1 MDRRTFLECAGAALL
16 LPPPAPGADL
26 SGPDPKL
33 RSRASF
39 DFDWKFFRGD
49 ARGAELAAFDTAAW
63 RDVHLPHDWS
73 IEGPFDKDAPSGGS
87 GGYSPCGAGWY
98 RKEFVLPAAGRD
110 RTVWIEFDGVYH
122 NSDVWINGKHLG
134 ARPYG
139 YVSFHYDLT
148 PHLAFGASNVLAV
161 RVDNSDQPNCRWYS
175 GSGIYRH
182 VWLTQTSAVHVAH
195 WGTSVTTPKISAETA
210 EVCVRTRVRS
220 RGAAASFRL
229 ETTIHDR
236 DGRQLG
242 AERTAGTTGA
252 QVSQVFTLPR
262 PLLWSLED
270 PALYYARS
278 VVFVDGQAVDDYV
291 TWFGIREVR
300 FDKDKG
306 FLLNGRAV
314 KMKGVCLHHDAGAVG
329 AAVPDRVLQRR
340 LEILKSI
347 GCNAIRCS
355 HNPPAP
361 ELLDFCDR
369 MGFVVIDEAFDKW
382 AGKEDPRQWWMKS
395 PSFPNWWQQ
404 DLRSMLERDRNHP
417 CVVLWSV
424 GNETGEPGT
433 DEVNPTLKTL
443 VDFVHREEPAR
454 PVTCALILP
463 HGKTLEDR
471 VSQVLASSKLMD
483 VAGLNYQE
491 PLYPHLKKADPNL
504 VIVGTE
510 AFKYWRNSEQLRHA
524 FDPANTWW
532 DVLKYDYVAGQFL
545 WTGIDYLGES
555 GAWPDRGSTSGI
567 IDTCGFLKPEG
578 WFQRSAWRADP
589 VVFLSVLDESLGSGM
604 PASSWEAPTMLPHWN
619 FQKRQGQLLRLQT
632 QTNCETVELVLNG
645 VSYGER
651 RSAGFL
657 NRAVI
662 WHVPWQPGRIEAVG
676 RNDGRIVAR
685 HELRTS
691 GPCARIALRPDR
703 EKLASDGRDISHI
716 EVQLTDGEGVL
727 VPDDDRAIQ
736 FEMSGPGVIIGV
748 DNGDLRSL
756 EPYKG
761 LSRTTRAGRCLVMVQ
776 SARNPGVIHLAAT
789 ATGLPTA
796 SVAIQTG

>member
-1 MDRRTFLECAGAALL
+1 MHRRTFLECAGAALL
-16 LPPPAPGADL
+16 LPSPAPAEGL
-26 SGPDPKL
+26 SGPDPKP

-49 ARGAELAAFDTAAW
+49 APGAERPGFPAAAW

-73 IEGPFDKDAPSGGS
+73 IEGPFSKDAASGGS
-87 GGYSPCGAGWY
+87 GGYSPCGVGWY
-98 RKEFVLPAAGRD
+98 RKEFELPAAGRD
-110 RTVWIEFDGVYH
+110 RTVWIEFDGIYH
-122 NSDVWINGKHLG
+122 NSDVWINGAHLG
-134 ARPYG
+134 RRPYG

-148 PHLAFGASNVLAV
+148 PHLAFGARNVLAV

-182 VWLTQTSAVHVAH
+182 VWLTRTAAVHVAH
-195 WGTSVTTPKISAETA
+195 WGTSVTTPNISAEAA
-210 EVCVRTRVRS
+210 EVRLRTLVRS
-220 RGAAASFRL
+220 RQAPARFRL
-229 ETTIHDR
+229 ETTIHDPY
-236 DGRQLG
+236 GRQV
-242 AERTAGTTGA
+242 AAAPAAGTADTDVA
-252 QVSQVFTLPR
+252 QVFTVPR
-262 PLLWSLED
+262 PRLWSLED
-270 PALYYARS
+270 PALYSARS
-278 VVFVDGQAVDDYV
+278 VVFVDGQPVDDYV
-291 TWFGIREVR
+291 TPFGIREVR
-300 FDKDKG
+300 FDHDKG

-329 AAVPDRVLQRR
+329 AAVPDRVLERR

-382 AGKEDPRQWWMKS
+382 AGQEDPRQWWMKS
-395 PSFPNWWQQ
+395 PSFPEWWQQ

-433 DEVNPTLKTL
+433 GEVNPTLKTL
-443 VDFVHREEPAR
+443 VDFVHREEPTR
-454 PVTCALILP
+454 TVTCALILP
-463 HGKTLEDR
+463 HGKTLEER
-471 VSQVLASSKLMD
+471 VNQVLSSSKLMD

-524 FDPANTWW
+524 FDPTNTWW
-532 DVLKYDYVAGQFL
+532 DVLKHDYVAGQFL
-545 WTGIDYLGES
+545 WTGIDYLGET
-555 GAWPDRGSTSGI
+555 GAWPNRGSTSGI

-589 VVFLSVLDESLGSGM
+589 VVFLSVLDESLGSGT
-604 PASSWEAPTMLPHWN
+604 PASSWEAPKMLPHWN
-619 FQKRQGQLLRLQT
+619 FRKCQGQLLRLQS

-645 VSYGER
+645 ASYGQR
-651 RSAGFL
+651 RSADFL

-662 WHVPWQPGRIEAVG
+662 WYVPYQPGRIEALG
-676 RNDGRIVAR
+676 RNGGRIVAR
-685 HELRTS
+685 HELRTA
-691 GPCARIALRPDR
+691 GPCARIVLRPDR
-703 EKLASDGRDISHI
+703 QTLADDGRDVSHI
-716 EVQLTDGEGVL
+716 QVQLTDGEGVL
-727 VPDDDRAIQ
+727 MPDDDRAVQ
-736 FEMSGPGVIIGV
+736 FELSGPGAIIGV
-748 DNGDLRSL
+748 DSGDLRSL
-756 EPYKG
+756 EPYQG
-761 LSRTTRAGRCLVMVQ
+761 NLRTTRAGRCLVIVQ
-776 SARNPGVIHLAAT
+776 SARNPGAIRVTAT
-789 ATGLPTA
+789 AAGLPPA
-796 SVAIQTG
+796 SVTIQTT